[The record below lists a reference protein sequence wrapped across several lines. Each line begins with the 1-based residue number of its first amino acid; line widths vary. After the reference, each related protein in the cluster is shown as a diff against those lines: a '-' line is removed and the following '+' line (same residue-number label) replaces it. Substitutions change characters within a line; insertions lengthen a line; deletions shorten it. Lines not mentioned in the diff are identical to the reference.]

1 MSDSSSDSGDLSLSC
16 FVSSVESNEAEV
28 SEEEGDLQTIEP
40 YQFEPE
46 ASESPA
52 ELDTEAGDD
61 DSGDEERLHSRDW

>member
-16 FVSSVESNEAEV
+16 SVSSVESDEAEV